1 MSIVFPPNVEVFIRN
16 QRIASLATS
25 GHDGQ
30 PHLVPVCF
38 VYDGATF
45 YTVIDKKPKKVP
57 PLQLRRIKNIIQNP
71 YVALLLHHYDDEW
84 DKLAYLMIR
93 GTAEVLEGGQLHA
106 VKLLRDK
113 YPQYRNMDLEA
124 APAIKI
130 TAEQFTAWGTLVSP

>member
-1 MSIVFPPNVEVFIRN
+1 MPIVFPPNVEVFISN
-16 QRIASLATS
+16 QRTASLATA

-93 GTAEVLEGGQLHA
+93 GTAEVLEGGQPHA
-106 VKLLRDK
+106 IELLRDK

-124 APAIKI
+124 VPAIKI
-130 TAEQFTAWGTLVSP
+130 TPDQFTAWGTLVSP